1 MKFMNLSLMINRK
14 SSQAK
19 SHKIIMNFRR
29 KRNKRKKIFP
39 RKRKSSNQI
48 SKNQKMSKPYP
59 NKLRF
64 IYRHKDKK
72 HKEILK
78 KILHTI

>member
-1 MKFMNLSLMINRK
+1 
-14 SSQAK
+14 
-19 SHKIIMNFRR
+19 MNFQR
-29 KRNKRKKIFP
+29 KRNQRKQIPP

-48 SKNQKMSKPYP
+48 SKNQKMPKPYP
-59 NKLRF
+59 NKFRF

-78 KILHTI
+78 EILHTIWDRKL